1 MKTFVHTFAV
11 ILLFASC
18 YTNTAKGNGI
28 EMSPMVD
35 RVGSD
40 YTANATAIEQRKQE
54 MLAVAD
60 SVGHF
65 WFSDDTEFQSQDPHA
80 YWLMNRMMQ
89 MMKQIVTADNCW
101 AWMLAMNESIEDY
114 NTRLGRKIGSVDAA
128 CNAIDELIDIYNA
141 GNQPMLNTAS
151 YVESILMHYK
161 AVYAY
166 YRLIEFVDDY
176 KDDSDWDLQLRTL
189 YYREFK
195 EWFDINNAVNG
206 IMYFYTYAS
215 AGYSALPMDL
225 NGTFE
230 IWSRDR
236 LAELEIER
244 DIYWSSDWKPF
255 ESDAKSISPKKFG
268 KLLDYFKTR
277 KKSDVIEEFFGDLY
291 DKKDR
296 DYEYAEWRVGSQYD
310 FDKIAEMLRY
320 YETALTNWRE
330 VREQIALMLPKEKQ
344 KSYREITKQMHTRL
358 YNDLVELK
366 EIRY

>member
-1 MKTFVHTFAV
+1 MKVFLRTIAV

-18 YTNTAKGNGI
+18 CPSAAKGNGTNVTSKI
-28 EMSPMVD
+28 DS
-35 RVGSD
+35 VGSD
-40 YTANATAIEQRKQE
+40 YTANATAIEQKRQE

-60 SVGHF
+60 NVGYF

-89 MMKQIVTADNCW
+89 MVQLVQTADDAW
-101 AWMLAMNESIEDY
+101 AWMLAMNESIAEY
-114 NTRLGRKIGSVDAA
+114 NARLGRKIGSADAA
-128 CNAIDELIDIYNA
+128 CNAIKELIDIYNA

-161 AVYAY
+161 ALYAY
-166 YRLIEFVDDY
+166 YRLIEFIDDY
-176 KDDSDWDLQLRTL
+176 EEDSDWDLQMRAL

-215 AGYSALPMDL
+215 AGYSALSMDL

-230 IWSRDR
+230 VWSRDR

-255 ESDAKSISPKKFG
+255 ESDAKSISPKKFE
-268 KLLDYFKTR
+268 KTLSYFNTRTNDTVVEEMVSDWAEKDYDFAR
-277 KKSDVIEEFFGDLY
+277 ERIAGRF
-291 DKKDR
+291 
-296 DYEYAEWRVGSQYD
+296 D
-310 FDKIAEMLRY
+310 FDKVAEMLRY
-320 YETALTNWRE
+320 YETALTYWRE

-358 YNDLVELK
+358 YDDLVESK

>member
-1 MKTFVHTFAV
+1 MKAFVHTIAV

-18 YTNTAKGNGI
+18 CTNTAKGNGI
-28 EMSPMVD
+28 EMSSMVD
-35 RVGSD
+35 SVGSD
-40 YTANATAIEQRKQE
+40 YTANATAIELKKQE
-54 MLAVAD
+54 MLAVTD

-65 WFSDDTEFQSQDPHA
+65 WFSDDTEFQAQDPHA

-89 MMKQIVTADNCW
+89 MMKQIVTADDCW
-101 AWMLAMNESIEDY
+101 AWMLAMNESIEEY

-166 YRLIEFVDDY
+166 YRLIEFIDDY
-176 KDDSDWDLQLRTL
+176 KEDTDWDIQLRAL

-206 IMYFYTYAS
+206 IMYFYTYAA
-215 AGYSALPMDL
+215 AGYSALSMDL

-244 DIYWSSDWKPF
+244 DIYWSFDWKPF
-255 ESDAKSISPKKFG
+255 ESDEKSISPKKFG

-277 KKSDVIEEFFGDLY
+277 TNETVVEDMVSNWAEKDY
-291 DKKDR
+291 DYA
-296 DYEYAEWRVGSQYD
+296 YERIDGKFD

-330 VREQIALMLPKEKQ
+330 VREQIALTLPKEKQ

-358 YNDLVELK
+358 YNDLVDLK

>member
-1 MKTFVHTFAV
+1 MKAFVHTIAV
-11 ILLFASC
+11 ILLFVSC
-18 YTNTAKGNGI
+18 CTRTAKGYDTKVP
-28 EMSPMVD
+28 SMVD
-35 RVGSD
+35 SVGSD
-40 YTANATAIEQRKQE
+40 YTANATAIEQKKQE

-60 SVGHF
+60 SVSHF
-65 WFSDDTEFQSQDPHA
+65 WFSDDTEFQLQDPHA

-89 MMKQIVTADNCW
+89 MVQLVQTADDNW
-101 AWMLAMNESIEDY
+101 AWMLAMNESIEEY
-114 NTRLGRKIGSVDAA
+114 NTRLGRKIGSVDVA
-128 CNAIDELIDIYNA
+128 CNAIDELINIYNA
-141 GNQPMLNTAS
+141 GNQPELNTAS

-161 AVYAY
+161 TVYAY
-166 YRLIEFVDDY
+166 YRLIEFIDDF
-176 KDDSDWDLQLRTL
+176 KDNSDWDVQLRAL

-215 AGYSALPMDL
+215 AGYSALSMDL

-230 IWSRDR
+230 IWSKER

-244 DIYWSSDWKPF
+244 NIYWNYRWQPY
-255 ESDAKSISPKKFG
+255 ESDAKSVSPKKFD
-268 KLLDYFKTR
+268 KTLSYFKTR
-277 KKSDVIEEFFGDLY
+277 TNATVVEEMVSDWAEKDY
-291 DKKDR
+291 D
-296 DYEYAEWRVGSQYD
+296 YARERIDGKFD

-330 VREQIALMLPKEKQ
+330 VREQITHMLPKEKQ
-344 KSYREITKQMHTRL
+344 KSYREITKQMHIRL

>member
-1 MKTFVHTFAV
+1 MKNVLYFIAV
-11 ILLFASC
+11 IIICSSC
-18 YTNTAKGNGI
+18 CTNAANGN
-28 EMSPMVD
+28 EMTVILDVD
-35 RVGSD
+35 SVGCD
-40 YTANATAIEQRKQE
+40 YTANATAIEQNKQE

-60 SVGHF
+60 SVGNF

-89 MMKQIVTADNCW
+89 MVQLIETADDDW
-101 AWMLAMNESIEDY
+101 AWMLAMNESVEEY
-114 NTRLGRKIGSVDAA
+114 NARLGRKIGSVDAA
-128 CNAIDELIDIYNA
+128 ANAIGELINIYNA
-141 GNQPMLNTAS
+141 GNQPELNTAS
-151 YVESILMHYK
+151 YVESILEHYK

-166 YRLIEFVDDY
+166 YRLIEFIDDY
-176 KDDSDWDLQLRTL
+176 DENTDYDVQLRAL

-206 IMYFYTYAS
+206 IMYFYTYAA
-215 AGYSALPMDL
+215 AGYSALSMDL

-230 IWSRDR
+230 IWSKDR

-244 DIYWSSDWKPF
+244 DIYWSFDWKPF
-255 ESDAKSISPKKFG
+255 ESESKAISPKKFD

-277 KKSDVIEEFFGDLY
+277 TDETVVKEMVADWAEKDY
-291 DKKDR
+291 D
-296 DYEYAEWRVGSQYD
+296 YARERIDGKFD

-330 VREQIALMLPKEKQ
+330 VREQIAQMFPKEKQ
-344 KSYREITKQMHTRL
+344 KSYREITRQVHTRL
-358 YNDLVELK
+358 YNDLVDLK

>member
-1 MKTFVHTFAV
+1 MKYFVHTIAV
-11 ILLFASC
+11 ILLFVAC
-18 YTNTAKGNGI
+18 CTGAAKGNVV
-28 EMSPMVD
+28 ELSSTVD
-35 RVGSD
+35 SVGGD
-40 YTANATAIEQRKQE
+40 YTANATVIEQKKQE
-54 MLAVAD
+54 MLSIAD
-60 SVGHF
+60 SVGNYL
-65 WFSDDTEFQSQDPHA
+65 FSGDTEFQSQDPHA

-89 MMKQIVTADNCW
+89 MVQLVQTADDDW
-101 AWMLAMNESIEDY
+101 AWMLAMNESIKEY

-128 CNAIDELIDIYNA
+128 CNAIDELINVYNA
-141 GNQPMLNTAS
+141 GNQPELNTAS

-161 AVYAY
+161 AVYTY
-166 YRLIEFVDDY
+166 YRLIESIDDH
-176 KDDSDWDLQLRTL
+176 DDNSDWDKQLRAL
-189 YYREFK
+189 YYCEFK

-215 AGYSALPMDL
+215 AGYSALSMDL

-236 LAELEIER
+236 LAELEIEK
-244 DIYWSSDWKPF
+244 DIYWSFDWKPYD
-255 ESDAKSISPKKFG
+255 SDAKRISPKKFG

-296 DYEYAEWRVGSQYD
+296 DYEYAEWRVGSRYD

-330 VREQIALMLPKEKQ
+330 VREQIAMMLPKEKQ
-344 KSYREITKQMHTRL
+344 KSYREITKQVHTRL
-358 YNDLVELK
+358 YNDLVGLK
-366 EIRY
+366 EVRF

>member
-1 MKTFVHTFAV
+1 MRA
-11 ILLFASC
+11 
-18 YTNTAKGNGI
+18 
-28 EMSPMVD
+28 
-35 RVGSD
+35 
-40 YTANATAIEQRKQE
+40 
-54 MLAVAD
+54 
-60 SVGHF
+60 
-65 WFSDDTEFQSQDPHA
+65 
-80 YWLMNRMMQ
+80 
-89 MMKQIVTADNCW
+89 
-101 AWMLAMNESIEDY
+101 
-114 NTRLGRKIGSVDAA
+114 
-128 CNAIDELIDIYNA
+128 
-141 GNQPMLNTAS
+141 
-151 YVESILMHYK
+151 
-161 AVYAY
+161 
-166 YRLIEFVDDY
+166 
-176 KDDSDWDLQLRTL
+176 L

-195 EWFDINNAVNG
+195 EWFDINNAING

-215 AGYSALPMDL
+215 AGYSALSMDL

-296 DYEYAEWRVGSQYD
+296 DYEYAEWRVGSKYD
-310 FDKIAEMLRY
+310 FDKIAEMIRY

-330 VREQIALMLPKEKQ
+330 VREQIAQMLPKEKQ

-358 YNDLVELK
+358 YNDLVDLK

>member
-1 MKTFVHTFAV
+1 MKNVLYFIAV
-11 ILLFASC
+11 IIICSSC
-18 YTNTAKGNGI
+18 CTNAANGN
-28 EMSPMVD
+28 EMTVILDVD
-35 RVGSD
+35 SVGCD
-40 YTANATAIEQRKQE
+40 YTANATAIEQKKQE

-60 SVGHF
+60 SVGNF
-65 WFSDDTEFQSQDPHA
+65 WFSDDTEFQSQDHHA

-89 MMKQIVTADNCW
+89 MVQLIETADDDW
-101 AWMLAMNESIEDY
+101 AWMLAMNESIEEY

-141 GNQPMLNTAS
+141 GNQPELNTAS

-166 YRLIEFVDDY
+166 YRLIEFIDDY
-176 KDDSDWDLQLRTL
+176 EEDSDWDLQLRAL

-206 IMYFYTYAS
+206 IMYVYTYAA
-215 AGYSALPMDL
+215 AGYSALSMDL

-230 IWSRDR
+230 VWSRER
-236 LAELEIER
+236 LSELEIER

-296 DYEYAEWRVGSQYD
+296 DYEYAEWRVGSKYD

-330 VREQIALMLPKEKQ
+330 VREQITQMLPKEKQ

>member
-1 MKTFVHTFAV
+1 MKYITGVIVA
-11 ILLFASC
+11 ILLLSPCCVDAA
-18 YTNTAKGNGI
+18 YKVKGDMNI
-28 EMSPMVD
+28 DICSI
-35 RVGSD
+35 GSD
-40 YTANATAIEQRKQE
+40 YTANTTAIEQKKQE

-60 SVGHF
+60 NVGRF

-89 MMKQIVTADNCW
+89 MVQLVKTADDDW
-101 AWMLAMNESIEDY
+101 AWMLAMNESIEEY
-114 NTRLGRKIGSVDAA
+114 NNRLGRKIGSVDAA
-128 CNAIDELIDIYNA
+128 CNAMDELIDIYNA

-151 YVESILMHYK
+151 YVESILVHYK

-166 YRLIEFVDDY
+166 YRLIEFIDDY
-176 KDDSDWDLQLRTL
+176 KEDSDWDVQLRAL

-206 IMYFYTYAS
+206 IMYFYTYAA
-215 AGYSALPMDL
+215 AGYSALSMDL

-230 IWSRDR
+230 IWSRER

-255 ESDAKSISPKKFG
+255 KSDAKSISPKKFG

-296 DYEYAEWRVGSQYD
+296 DYEYAEWRVGSKYN

-320 YETALTNWRE
+320 YEAALTNWRE
-330 VREQIALMLPKEKQ
+330 VREQITLLLPKEKQ

-358 YNDLVELK
+358 YNDLVDLK

>member
-176 KDDSDWDLQLRTL
+176 KEDSDWDIQLRAL

>member
-1 MKTFVHTFAV
+1 MKCLIHTIAV

-18 YTNTAKGNGI
+18 CTNTAKGNGI
-28 EMSPMVD
+28 EMSSMVD
-35 RVGSD
+35 SVGSD
-40 YTANATAIEQRKQE
+40 YTANATAIEQKKQE

-60 SVGHF
+60 SVGNF

-89 MMKQIVTADNCW
+89 MVQLIETADDDW
-101 AWMLAMNESIEDY
+101 AWMLAMNESIEEY

-141 GNQPMLNTAS
+141 GNQPELNTAS

-166 YRLIEFVDDY
+166 YRLIEFIDDY
-176 KDDSDWDLQLRTL
+176 EEDSDWDLQLRAL

-195 EWFDINNAVNG
+195 EWYDINNAVNG
-206 IMYFYTYAS
+206 IMYFYTYAA
-215 AGYSALPMDL
+215 AGYSALSMDL

-230 IWSRDR
+230 VWSRER
-236 LAELEIER
+236 LSELEIER
-244 DIYWSSDWKPF
+244 DIYWSFDWEPF
-255 ESDAKSISPKKFG
+255 ESNAKTTSPKKFEKTLSYFNTRTNETVVEEMVSDWAEKDYGYARERIDG
-268 KLLDYFKTR
+268 KF
-277 KKSDVIEEFFGDLY
+277 
-291 DKKDR
+291 
-296 DYEYAEWRVGSQYD
+296 D
-310 FDKIAEMLRY
+310 FDKVAEMLRY
-320 YETALTNWRE
+320 YETALTNWCE

-344 KSYREITKQMHTRL
+344 KSYREISKQMHTRL

>member
-1 MKTFVHTFAV
+1 MKAFVHTIAV

-18 YTNTAKGNGI
+18 CPSAAKGNGM

-35 RVGSD
+35 SVGSD
-40 YTANATAIEQRKQE
+40 YTANATAIEQKKQE

-60 SVGHF
+60 SVGNF

-89 MMKQIVTADNCW
+89 MVQLIETADDDW
-101 AWMLAMNESIEDY
+101 AWMLAMNESIEEY
-114 NTRLGRKIGSVDAA
+114 NTRLDRKIGSVDAA

-166 YRLIEFVDDY
+166 YRLIEFIDDY
-176 KDDSDWDLQLRTL
+176 KEDSDWDIQLRAL

-215 AGYSALPMDL
+215 AGYSALSMDL

-230 IWSRDR
+230 IWSKGR

-268 KLLDYFKTR
+268 KLLDYFTTR
-277 KKSDVIEEFFGDLY
+277 KKSDVIEEFFKDLY

-296 DYEYAEWRVGSQYD
+296 DYEYAEWRVGSKYD
-310 FDKIAEMLRY
+310 FDKIAEMIRY

-330 VREQIALMLPKEKQ
+330 VREQIAQMLPKEKQ

-358 YNDLVELK
+358 YNDLVDLK
-366 EIRY
+366 EIKY

>member
-1 MKTFVHTFAV
+1 MKYFVSTLAIICLFTACCRSNDNSKLA
-11 ILLFASC
+11 ILKEIC
-18 YTNTAKGNGI
+18 
-28 EMSPMVD
+28 V
-35 RVGSD
+35 D
-40 YTANATAIEQRKQE
+40 YTANATAIEQKKQE

-60 SVGHF
+60 SVGNF

-89 MMKQIVTADNCW
+89 MVQLIETADDDW
-101 AWMLAMNESIEDY
+101 AWMLAMNESIEEY

-128 CNAIDELIDIYNA
+128 CNAIDELINIYNA
-141 GNQPMLNTAS
+141 GNQPELNTAS

-166 YRLIEFVDDY
+166 YRLIEFIDDY
-176 KDDSDWDLQLRTL
+176 KDDSDWDLQLRAL

-215 AGYSALPMDL
+215 AGYSALSMDL

-236 LAELEIER
+236 LAELKIER
-244 DIYWSSDWKPF
+244 DIYWSFEWKPF
-255 ESDAKSISPKKFG
+255 ESSAKTTSPKKFE
-268 KLLDYFKTR
+268 KTLSYFKTR
-277 KKSDVIEEFFGDLY
+277 TNETVVEEMVSDWAEKDYDFARERIEGRF
-291 DKKDR
+291 
-296 DYEYAEWRVGSQYD
+296 D

-320 YETALTNWRE
+320 YETALSNWQE
-330 VREQIALMLPKEKQ
+330 VREQIALMLPKEKL

-358 YNDLVELK
+358 YNDLVEIK